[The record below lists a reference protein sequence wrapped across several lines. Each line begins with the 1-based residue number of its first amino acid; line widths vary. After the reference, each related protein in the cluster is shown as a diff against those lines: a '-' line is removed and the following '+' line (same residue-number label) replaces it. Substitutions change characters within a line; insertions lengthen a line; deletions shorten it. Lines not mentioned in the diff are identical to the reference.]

1 VTQTVVSD
9 PEPIVPPKQRLG
21 ADEWWMRALFIGACL
36 WLVVTLLLPL
46 YMLFSKSVRNESDDF
61 VGLGNFFEYFSTPA
75 LITSIEHSIF
85 IACLSTIIVIG
96 LAFPFAFAL
105 TRSCMPGKAIMRGIA
120 LIPLLAPSLLAAI
133 AVRYLFG
140 NQGFFNWMMGEHTIY
155 GPIGIVIGMVF
166 YTFPF
171 ALLLLNTALSMADS
185 RLYEAALTLKASKLR
200 IFFTVTLPGAKYGI
214 ASAALVVF
222 TLVIT
227 DFGIPKVTGGS
238 YNVLATDIYK
248 QIIGQ
253 QNFEMG
259 AVVGVVL
266 LIPAVFAFTMDRV
279 VQRKQ
284 MATLTVDAVA
294 YEPKPNRWFDT
305 TMLIFCL
312 AVNFVI
318 LTILAIAVYGSVI
331 RYWPYNLELTLAHYD
346 FARTDPLAWT
356 AYTNSIKLGLWT
368 MVFGTLIVFSAA
380 YMVEKARGFNVGRG
394 IMHFLSMM
402 PLAVPGLVLGVSY
415 ILFFNKPLN
424 PFNFVYATMAILVIS
439 TIIHYSP
446 VPYLVG
452 ATALKQ
458 MDREFEPISASL
470 KVPFYRTFWRI
481 TVPVCLPAILDISI
495 FFFLRAMTTVSAVI
509 FLFSPDT
516 IVSSVMIV
524 NMDEVGLI
532 SAAAAMSI
540 MIVVTS
546 ISVRLL
552 HWLLT
557 RAIARRAQAWR
568 HR

>member
-1 VTQTVVSD
+1 
-9 PEPIVPPKQRLG
+9 
-21 ADEWWMRALFIGACL
+21 MRALIIGVGL
-36 WLVVTLLLPL
+36 WLVAALLLPL
-46 YMLFSKSVRNESDDF
+46 YVLLSKSVLSARDEF
-61 VGLGNFFEYFSTPA
+61 VGFGNFIEYFSTPA
-75 LITSIEHSIF
+75 LSTSIEHSLF
-85 IACLSTIIVIG
+85 IAFLSTAIVIG
-96 LAFPFAFAL
+96 LAFPYAFAL
-105 TRSCMPGKAIMRGIA
+105 TRSCMPGKPIMRGIA
-120 LIPLLAPSLLAAI
+120 LIPLLAPSLMAAI

-140 NQGFFNWMMGEHTIY
+140 NQGFFNWMLGGHTIY

-171 ALLLLNTALSMADS
+171 ALLILNTALSMADS
-185 RLYEAALTLKASKLR
+185 RLYEAALSLKASKLR

-259 AVVGVVL
+259 AVIGVVL
-266 LIPAVFAFTMDRV
+266 LIPAIFAFAIDRV
-279 VQRKQ
+279 VQHKQ
-284 MATLTVDAVA
+284 ISTLTADAVA
-294 YEPKPNRWFDT
+294 YEPRPNKLFDT
-305 TMLIFCL
+305 AMLIYCL
-312 AVNFVI
+312 AINFMI
-318 LTILAIAVYGSVI
+318 LTILALAAFGSVI
-331 RYWPYNLELTLAHYD
+331 TYWPYNFELTLAHYD
-346 FARTDPLAWT
+346 FTRADPLAWS
-356 AYTNSIKLGLWT
+356 AYTNSIKMGLWT

-380 YMVEKARGFNVGRG
+380 YLVEKSRGFTAGRS
-394 IMHFLSMM
+394 IIHFLSMM
-402 PLAVPGLVLGVSY
+402 PLAVPGLVLGLAY
-415 ILFFNKPLN
+415 ILYFNNPWN
-424 PFNFVYATMAILVIS
+424 PFNFVYATMAIMVIS

-446 VPYLVG
+446 IPYLIGV
-452 ATALKQ
+452 TALKQ
-458 MDREFEPISASL
+458 IDREFEPISASL
-470 KVPFYRTFWRI
+470 KVRFHRTFWRV
-481 TVPVCLPAILDISI
+481 TLPVCLPAILDISI

-516 IVSSVMIV
+516 IVASVMLV

-532 SAAAAMSI
+532 AAAAALSI
-540 MIVVTS
+540 LIVITS

-557 RAIARRAQAWR
+557 RAFARRAQAWR

>member
-1 VTQTVVSD
+1 
-9 PEPIVPPKQRLG
+9 
-21 ADEWWMRALFIGACL
+21 MRALFIGACL

-284 MATLTVDAVA
+284 MATL
-294 YEPKPNRWFDT
+294 
-305 TMLIFCL
+305 
-312 AVNFVI
+312 
-318 LTILAIAVYGSVI
+318 
-331 RYWPYNLELTLAHYD
+331 
-346 FARTDPLAWT
+346 
-356 AYTNSIKLGLWT
+356 
-368 MVFGTLIVFSAA
+368 
-380 YMVEKARGFNVGRG
+380 
-394 IMHFLSMM
+394 
-402 PLAVPGLVLGVSY
+402 
-415 ILFFNKPLN
+415 
-424 PFNFVYATMAILVIS
+424 
-439 TIIHYSP
+439 
-446 VPYLVG
+446 
-452 ATALKQ
+452 
-458 MDREFEPISASL
+458 DR
-470 KVPFYRTFWRI
+470 
-481 TVPVCLPAILDISI
+481 
-495 FFFLRAMTTVSAVI
+495 
-509 FLFSPDT
+509 
-516 IVSSVMIV
+516 
-524 NMDEVGLI
+524 
-532 SAAAAMSI
+532 
-540 MIVVTS
+540 
-546 ISVRLL
+546 
-552 HWLLT
+552 
-557 RAIARRAQAWR
+557 
-568 HR
+568 